1 MKVEIQNL
9 SENIVLVVLPREP
22 NLINEL
28 QKVIETV
35 TAEEKCDVVVDFS
48 KADVITS
55 TSIGKLINLRDLL
68 RNRGCRLILSSMRLP
83 TRCIFK
89 VIGLEECFDFSD
101 NKDTALA
108 ELEHTSKVASS
119 AAETP

>member
-1 MKVEIQNL
+1 VEIQNL

-22 NLINEL
+22 SLINEL

-68 RNRGCRLILSSMRLP
+68 RNRRCRLILSSMRLP

-89 VIGLEECFDFSD
+89 VVGLEECFDFSD

-119 AAETP
+119 ADAEAP